1 MREHGAGQD
10 GRVTDRL
17 IGDLRRAV
25 GVGHVLTDPD
35 AVEAYAVDWSRRFRG
50 PVLAVVRPAAAA
62 EVSAVVSA
70 CVAAGVPLL
79 AQGGNTGLVG
89 GSVPGPD
96 SAPTVIVS
104 TRRLTRLEPV
114 DELAG
119 QVTAGAGV
127 VLADLHRHVLAAGWE
142 YGVDLAA
149 RDSATIGG
157 TVGTNAGGIR
167 VCCHGM
173 TRAQVVGVEAVLP
186 DGSVISHLGGLPKD
200 NTGYDLTG
208 LLVGSEGTLGVVT
221 AVRLRLV
228 RPATASAVALVGVR
242 DAADALDLVRSA
254 VPRGVRLLAAEIMD
268 AAMLRHVCDVAS
280 LPWPLPQEHEHVLL
294 LETESPAVGD
304 VAMDLPDDR
313 DVVVALDD
321 AARARFWSYRERAAE
336 ATAVLG
342 VPHRFDVSVPMG
354 SWDAFVAD
362 MRSRLVALDDVDEV
376 LVFGHLAD
384 GNLHVEVL
392 GPEPDDGRADAVVLA
407 AVADHRG
414 SISAEHGVGRAKAAY
429 LSLTR
434 SPAEIAAMRAI
445 KAALD
450 PHGLFNPG
458 ALLP

>member
-1 MREHGAGQD
+1 MSEQLVEA
-10 GRVTDRL
+10 
-17 IGDLRRAV
+17 LRGAV
-25 GVGHVLTDPD
+25 GDGHVLTDPD
-35 AVEAYAVDWSRRFRG
+35 VVEAYAVDWSRRFRG
-50 PVLAVVRPAAAA
+50 PVLAVVRPADTA
-62 EVSAVVSA
+62 EVAAVVSA
-70 CVAAGVPLL
+70 CVTAGVPVL

-89 GSVPGPD
+89 GSVPGAD
-96 SAPTVIVS
+96 SAPTVILS
-104 TRRLTRLEPV
+104 TRRLTRLDPV
-114 DELAG
+114 AELAG

-127 VLADLHRHVLAAGWE
+127 VLADLHRHVRAAGWE

-149 RDSATIGG
+149 RESATVGG

-221 AVRLRLV
+221 AARLRLV
-228 RPATASAVALVGVR
+228 RPATGSAVALVGVC
-242 DAADALDLVRSA
+242 DAADALDLVRSS

-268 AAMLRHVCDVAS
+268 AGMLRHVCDVAS
-280 LPWPLPQEHEHVLL
+280 VPWPLPQQHDHVLL
-294 LETESPAVGD
+294 LETESPADGD

-313 DVVVALDD
+313 DVVVALD
-321 AARARFWSYRERAAE
+321 AADKARFWSYRERAAE

-354 SWDAFVAD
+354 SWDAFVSD
-362 MRSRLVALDDVDEV
+362 MRARLRGIDEVEEV

-392 GPEPDDGRADAVVLA
+392 GPEPEDERADVVVLA
-407 AVADHRG
+407 AVADHSG

-429 LSLTR
+429 LALTR
-434 SPAEIAAMRAI
+434 SPAEIATMRAI

-458 ALLP
+458 ALLPSGPASPSRSS

>member
-1 MREHGAGQD
+1 VTGALVRG
-10 GRVTDRL
+10 L
-17 IGDLRRAV
+17 V
-25 GVGHVLTDPD
+25 GVVGASQVLTDAD
-35 AVEAYAVDWSRRFRG
+35 VLAAYAVDWSRRFSG
-50 PVLAVVRPAAAA
+50 AALAVVRPADTD
-62 EVSAVVSA
+62 EVAAVVRA
-70 CVAAGVPLL
+70 CVEARVPVL

-89 GSVPGPD
+89 GSVPAADGP
-96 SAPTVIVS
+96 APVILS
-104 TRRLTRLEPV
+104 TRRLTRLDDV

-127 VLADLHRHVLAAGWE
+127 VLADLHRHVSDAGWE

-149 RDSATIGG
+149 RDSATVGG
-157 TVGTNAGGIR
+157 TVATNAGGIR

-186 DGSVISHLGGLPKD
+186 DGSVVSHLGGLPKD

-221 AVRLRLV
+221 AARLRLV
-228 RPATASAVALVGVR
+228 RPATASAVALIGVR
-242 DAADALDLVRSA
+242 DAADALDLARSA
-254 VPRGVRLLAAEIMD
+254 VPRGVRLLAAEILD

-280 LPWPLPQEHEHVLL
+280 LPWPLAGPSDHVLL
-294 LETESPAVGD
+294 LETESPHDGAL
-304 VAMDLPDDR
+304 AMDLPDDR
-313 DVVVALDD
+313 DAVVALD
-321 AARARFWSYRERAAE
+321 AADRARFWSYRERAAE

-354 SWDAFVAD
+354 GWDALVAD
-362 MRSRLVALDDVDEV
+362 LTARLRRLEGITEV

-392 GPEPDDGRADAVVLA
+392 GPEPDDERADAVVLGT
-407 AVADHRG
+407 VAEHRG

-429 LSLTR
+429 LHLSR
-434 SPAEIAAMRAI
+434 SPAEIAAMRAV
-445 KAALD
+445 KGALD
-450 PHGLFNPG
+450 PLGLFNPG

>member
-1 MREHGAGQD
+1 MTEQ
-10 GRVTDRL
+10 L
-17 IGDLRRAV
+17 IESLRTAV
-25 GVGHVLTDPD
+25 GETHVLTDADVVAP
-35 AVEAYAVDWSRRFRG
+35 YAVDWSRRFSG
-50 PVLAVVRPAAAA
+50 PVLAVVRPADAA
-62 EVSAVVSA
+62 EVAAVVTA
-70 CVAAGVPLL
+70 CVDAGVPVLP
-79 AQGGNTGLVG
+79 QGGNTGLVG
-89 GSVPGPD
+89 GSVPGHD
-96 SAPTVIVS
+96 SAPTVVLS
-104 TRRLTRLEPV
+104 TRRLTRLDPV

-127 VLADLHRHVLAAGWE
+127 VLADLHRHVRAAGWE

-149 RDSATIGG
+149 RDSATVGG

-221 AVRLRLV
+221 TVRLRLV
-228 RPATASAVALVGVR
+228 RPATASAVALIGVR

-254 VPRGVRLLAAEIMD
+254 VPRGVRLLAAEILD

-280 LPWPLPQEHEHVLL
+280 LPWPLPRQHPHVLL
-294 LETESPAVGD
+294 LETESPSDGEI
-304 VAMDLPDDR
+304 AMDLPDDR
-313 DVVVALDD
+313 DVVVALDTTD
-321 AARARFWSYRERAAE
+321 KARFWSYRERAAE
-336 ATAVLG
+336 ATAALG

-354 SWDAFVAD
+354 TWDAFVDD
-362 MRSRLVALDDVDEV
+362 MVARVRALPGVEEV
-376 LVFGHLAD
+376 MVFGHLAD
-384 GNLHVEVL
+384 GNLHIEVL
-392 GPEPDDGRADAVVLA
+392 GPEPDDERADAVVLA
-407 AVADHRG
+407 TVAEHHG

-434 SPAEIAAMRAI
+434 SPVEIATMRAI
-445 KAALD
+445 KTALD